1 MRNQYQAKGFVCSFI
16 GKFTFIPVNK
26 FLFSNSRSKKRL
38 QILST
43 FFSSN
48 STHQRNL
55 VANKKTLAC
64 IHLSFESSTSK
75 LCLNVVFTIKRSR
88 TTGRPPPSLQKSFWA
103 EEKSHSENWQVMASS
118 NRRRPIALR
127 ISCISHDAR
136 QRRER
141 EKNNRHATIAVQRNL
156 VNSLNYFVPQNN
168 KYTLVLAICV
178 SFSSRQTQKNN

>member
-75 LCLNVVFTIKRSR
+75 LCLSR
-88 TTGRPPPSLQKSFWA
+88 EVELRVGLRHLYKKSFWA

-178 SFSSRQTQKNN
+178 SFSSRQTQKKN

>member
-103 EEKSHSENWQVMASS
+103 EEKSHCENWQVMASS
-118 NRRRPIALR
+118 SRRRPIALR

-136 QRRER
+136 ATER
-141 EKNNRHATIAVQRNL
+141 EKKTRYYCGSEKFGKFIKL
-156 VNSLNYFVPQNN
+156 YCSQNN

-178 SFSSRQTQKNN
+178 SFSSRQTQKKN